1 MRLSDNVLAAI
12 AAGNCGIAGIAEALG
27 VTRKAVNHAAQ
38 TLKKRGLIETHS
50 ERGGEISGPSRRGQ
64 YRLTA
69 FGAAFA
75 ASGRQISP
83 GQGER
88 PRERTAG
95 LRERAWWHFRAHKI
109 ASMKELLTTHAE
121 GGERDATSNVYKY
134 LLALERAGILQR
146 CAQRA
151 PARQSRGLVIWR
163 LALDLGPKAPVW
175 RQTAQAV
182 FDPNSG
188 RVFRAA
194 EEGGIQG
201 RTAEA
206 TTRSA

>member
-83 GQGER
+83 
-88 PRERTAG
+88 G